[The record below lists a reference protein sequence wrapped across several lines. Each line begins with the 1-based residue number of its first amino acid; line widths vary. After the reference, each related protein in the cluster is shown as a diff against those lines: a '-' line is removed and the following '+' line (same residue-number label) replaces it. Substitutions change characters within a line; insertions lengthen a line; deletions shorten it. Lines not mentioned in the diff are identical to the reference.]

1 MKRRREH
8 RSRCASN
15 TKTETEKT
23 MDFEDTPEE
32 TTFRTEANKWLSAN
46 AKLRGSKA
54 AADDMEEMENGAAG
68 QMAAGKAWQKKKAE
82 AGYARITW
90 PKGMGGMG
98 GTPMQSIIFGQEEAK
113 YDVAT
118 GAPFAIGLGMCI
130 PTLMA
135 YGSEDA
141 KKRFVWPAVT
151 GEEIWCQLFS
161 EPAGGSDVA
170 GLRTRAE
177 KNGDEWV
184 INGQKIWTTGAQF
197 SDYGILL
204 TRTDPGVPKHKGL
217 TMFYIDMHDP
227 AVEVRPIKQASGG
240 SGFNEVFFTDLR
252 VKDSQRLGEVGQGWQ
267 VALTTLMHERLAVG
281 GGQGGGMDVRE
292 LMNLARKLELE
303 DGPAIKNAAVRER
316 VADWY
321 VRSAGLKYTTY
332 RTMTA
337 LSRGQQPGPEASIAK
352 VVVATKLQDLTAF
365 GMELEGEAGALK
377 GEDAPE
383 HGTFQM
389 GWMAA
394 PGLRIAGGTDEILRN
409 IIAERV
415 LGLPPDI
422 RVDKDLPFN
431 KLPSG
436 R

>member
-1 MKRRREH
+1 
-8 RSRCASN
+8 
-15 TKTETEKT
+15 
-23 MDFEDTPEE
+23 MDFEDSPEE
-32 TTFRTEANKWLSAN
+32 AKFRAEVRAWLDAN
-46 AKLRGSKA
+46 AKPRTKRDTG
-54 AADDMEEMENGAAG
+54 DVMEENGAASM
-68 QMAAGKAWQKKKAE
+68 MAASKAWQKKKAE

-90 PKGMGGMG
+90 PKGMGGIG

-118 GAPFAIGLGMCI
+118 GGPFAIGLGMCI

-135 YGSEDA
+135 YGSDEA
-141 KKRFVWPAVT
+141 KKRYVKPAVEGT
-151 GEEIWCQLFS
+151 EIWCQLFS

-170 GLRTRAE
+170 GLRTKAE
-177 KNGDEWV
+177 KNGDTWT
-184 INGQKIWTTGAQF
+184 INGSKIWTTGAQF

-204 TRTDPGVPKHKGL
+204 TRTDANVPKHKGL
-217 TMFYIDMHDP
+217 TMFYLSMKSPGVDIH
-227 AVEVRPIKQASGG
+227 PIKQASGG
-240 SGFNEVFFTDLR
+240 SGFNQIFFTD
-252 VKDSQRLGEVGQGWQ
+252 VKIPDSQRLGEVGQGWQ

-281 GGQGGGMDVRE
+281 GGQGGGLDVPQ
-292 LMNLARKLELE
+292 LLQLARTLELE

-316 VADWY
+316 IADWY
-321 VRSAGLKYTTY
+321 VKSAGLRYTTF

-352 VVVATKLQDLTAF
+352 VVVASKLQDLSAF
-365 GMELEGEAGALK
+365 AMDLEGEAGVLQ
-377 GEDAPE
+377 GEDAPM
-383 HGTFQM
+383 HGLFQG
-389 GWMAA
+389 GWLSS

-415 LGLPPDI
+415 LGLPQDI
-422 RVDKDLPFN
+422 RVDKDIPFN

>member
-1 MKRRREH
+1 
-8 RSRCASN
+8 
-15 TKTETEKT
+15 
-23 MDFEDTPEE
+23 MDFEDTAAEAA
-32 TTFRTEANKWLSAN
+32 FRAEANKWLSAN
-46 AKLRGSKA
+46 AKPRGKKA
-54 AADDMEEMENGAAG
+54 ARDEMEDVEAADPG
-68 QMAAGKAWQKKKAE
+68 GMAASKAWQKKKAE

-98 GTPMQSIIFGQEEAK
+98 GTPMQSIIFNQEEGK
-113 YDVAT
+113 FDVAS
-118 GAPFAIGLGMCI
+118 GGPFAIGLGMCI
-130 PTLMA
+130 PTLMT
-135 YGSEDA
+135 YGDDAA
-141 KKRFVWPAVT
+141 KKRYVWPAVT

-177 KNGDEWV
+177 KDGDEWV

-197 SDYGILL
+197 SGYGILL
-204 TRTDPGVPKHKGL
+204 TRTDPNTAKHKGL
-217 TMFYIDMHDP
+217 TMFYIDMHDK
-227 AVEVRPIKQASGG
+227 AVDVRPIKQLSGG

-252 VKDSQRLGEVGQGWQ
+252 VKDSQRLGDVGQGWQ

-281 GGQGGGMDVRE
+281 GGQGGGLDVNE
-292 LMNLARKLELE
+292 LMGLARTLELE
-303 DGPAIKNAAVRER
+303 DGPALKNAAVREKI
-316 VADWY
+316 ADWY

-337 LSRGQQPGPEASIAK
+337 LSQGKQPGPEASIAK
-352 VVVATKLQDLTAF
+352 IVVASKLQDLSAF
-365 GMELEGEAGALK
+365 AMELEGEAGALK
-377 GEDAPE
+377 GNDAAMN
-383 HGTFQM
+383 GAFQM

-415 LGLPPDI
+415 LGLPPDV
-422 RVDKDLPFN
+422 RVDKDIPFN
-431 KLPSG
+431 KLPGG

>member
-1 MKRRREH
+1 
-8 RSRCASN
+8 
-15 TKTETEKT
+15 
-23 MDFEDTPEE
+23 MDFEDTAEE
-32 TTFRTEANKWLSAN
+32 AAFRAEANKWLAAN
-46 AKLRGSKA
+46 AKPRGGKSA
-54 AADDMEEMENGAAG
+54 HDEMEDVEDTGG
-68 QMAAGKAWQKKKAE
+68 MAASKAWQKKKAE

-98 GTPMQSIIFGQEEAK
+98 GTPMQSIIFNQEEAK
-113 YDVAT
+113 FDVPS
-118 GAPFAIGLGMCI
+118 GQPFAIGLGMCI

-135 YGSEDA
+135 YGDDAA
-141 KKRFVWPAVT
+141 KKRYVWPAVT
-151 GEEIWCQLFS
+151 GDEIWCQLFS

-177 KNGDEWV
+177 KDGDDWV

-197 SDYGILL
+197 SDFGILL
-204 TRTDPGVPKHKGL
+204 TRTDANAPKHKGL
-217 TMFYIDMHDP
+217 TMFYIDMHDK
-227 AVEVRPIKQASGG
+227 AVEVRPIKQLSGA

-252 VKDSQRLGEVGQGWQ
+252 VKDSQRLGEIGQGWQ

-281 GGQGGGMDVRE
+281 GGQGGGLDVKE
-292 LMNLARKLELE
+292 LMGLARTLELE
-303 DGPAIKNAAVRER
+303 DGPALKNAAVRDKI
-316 VADWY
+316 ADWY

-337 LSRGQQPGPEASIAK
+337 LSQGKQPGPEASIAK
-352 VVVATKLQDLTAF
+352 IVVASKLQDLSAF
-365 GMELEGEAGALK
+365 AMELEGEAGALK
-377 GEDAPE
+377 GGDAPMQ
-383 HGTFQM
+383 GAFQTT
-389 GWMAA
+389 WMWA

-415 LGLPPDI
+415 LGLPQDV
-422 RVDKDLPFN
+422 RVDKDIAFN

>member
-1 MKRRREH
+1 
-8 RSRCASN
+8 
-15 TKTETEKT
+15 
-23 MDFEDTPEE
+23 MDFNDTPEE
-32 TTFRTEANKWLSAN
+32 AAFRAEASKWLSAN
-46 AKLRGSKA
+46 AKPKKSHSDA
-54 AADDMEEMENGAAG
+54 DEMDTTAAD
-68 QMAAGKAWQKKKAE
+68 MAASKSWQKKKAE

-98 GTPMQSIIFGQEEAK
+98 GTPMQSIIFSQEEAK
-113 YDVAT
+113 FDVAS
-118 GAPFAIGLGMCI
+118 AQPFAIGLGMCI

-135 YGSEDA
+135 YGDDAA
-141 KKRFVWPAVT
+141 KKRYVWPAVT
-151 GEEIWCQLFS
+151 GDEIWCQLFS

-177 KNGDEWV
+177 KDGEEWV

-204 TRTDPGVPKHKGL
+204 TRTDPNAPKHKGL
-217 TMFYIDMHDP
+217 TMFYIDMHTP
-227 AVEVRPIKQASGG
+227 GVEVRPIRQASGA
-240 SGFNEVFFTDLR
+240 SDFNEVFFTDLR
-252 VKDSQRLGEVGQGWQ
+252 VKDNQRLGEVGQGWQ

-281 GGQGGGMDVRE
+281 GGQGGGLDVKA
-292 LMNLARKLELE
+292 LVSLARALELE
-303 DGPAIKNAAVRER
+303 DGPALKNAAVREKI
-316 VADWY
+316 ADWY
-321 VRSAGLKYTTY
+321 VREAGLKYTTY

-352 VVVATKLQDLTAF
+352 IIVALKLQEISAF

-377 GEDAPE
+377 GADAPA
-383 HGTFQM
+383 HGAFQS
-389 GWMAA
+389 GWMWA
-394 PGLRIAGGTDEILRN
+394 PGLRIAGGTDEILKN

-415 LGLPPDI
+415 LGLPPDM
-422 RVDKDLPFN
+422 RVDKDIPFN

>member
-1 MKRRREH
+1 
-8 RSRCASN
+8 
-15 TKTETEKT
+15 

-32 TTFRTEANKWLSAN
+32 AEFRAQANKWLSAN
-46 AKLRGSKA
+46 AKLRGSKP
-54 AADDMEEMENGAAG
+54 AADEADELENGAATE
-68 QMAAGKAWQKKKAE
+68 MAASKAWQKKKAE

-98 GTPMQSIIFGQEEAK
+98 GTPMQSIMFAQEEAK
-113 YDVAT
+113 YDVPP

-135 YGSEDA
+135 YGTDEA
-141 KKRFVWPAVT
+141 KKRYVWPAVS

-177 KNGDEWV
+177 RAGDEWV
-184 INGQKIWTTGAQF
+184 INGQKIWTTGAHF
-197 SDYGILL
+197 ADYGLLL
-204 TRTDPGVPKHKGL
+204 TRTDPNVPKHKGL
-217 TMFYIDMHDP
+217 TMFAIDMHDP

-252 VKDSQRLGEVGQGWQ
+252 VKDSHRIGEVGQGWQ

-281 GGQGGGMDVRE
+281 GGQGGALDVPQ
-292 LMNLARKLELE
+292 LLALARTLELE
-303 DGPAIKNAAVRER
+303 DGPAIKNAVVRDKI
-316 VADWY
+316 ADWY

-352 VVVATKLQDLTAF
+352 IVVASKLQDLSAF
-365 GMELEGEAGALK
+365 AMELEGEAGALK
-377 GEDAPE
+377 GDDAPMN
-383 HGTFQM
+383 GAFQM
-389 GWMAA
+389 GWMSA

-415 LGLPPDI
+415 LGLPQDV
-422 RVDKDLPFN
+422 RLDKDVAFN
-431 KLPSG
+431 QLPSG